1 MQQLL
6 PGTRL
11 DRYELIAPLAAGGQG
26 TVWRVR
32 DPLAPEQPRAVKLV
46 DLALASAD
54 GAERVRREAQQ
65 LAALEHPSI
74 VGCHGLFEDAQQGVL
89 GLVVTYVE
97 GAPLGRLLSDTR
109 FDVGRRGWLL
119 RHLAQALAYVHQRG
133 IIHRDLKLD
142 NVLVDSRFFAE
153 PARAEYVK
161 LIDFGIA
168 LAPNAGRKL
177 TQDGHVVGTPG
188 YLAPEVLDASWGRAE
203 QPTAGDVFAFGVLG
217 WRLLMHQRGASL
229 HPSGVE
235 PSASLGDYA
244 VAYRRFRTEPN
255 EWLKELAQ
263 GGPQVTW
270 LRGCLE
276 LDPRRRVQDASQITA
291 LLSSALEAVG
301 PAHSPVP
308 SANVAPPNSPLP
320 SHPQLPQRPATP
332 EPRGTNWFWW
342 GVGGLA
348 LCALLGLLLLS
359 ALLLLSWLS

>member
-1 MQQLL
+1 M
-6 PGTRL
+6 PGHARQFV
-11 DRYELIAPLAAGGQG
+11 RVRERGPLAGAEL
-26 TVWRVR
+26 VE
-32 DPLAPEQPRAVKLV
+32 LAEGLRA
-46 DLALASAD
+46 ALA
-54 GAERVRREAQQ
+54 RVHA
-65 LAALEHPSI
+65 
-74 VGCHGLFEDAQQGVL
+74 VGVL
-89 GLVVTYVE
+89 
-97 GAPLGRLLSDTR
+97 
-109 FDVGRRGWLL
+109 
-119 RHLAQALAYVHQRG
+119 
-133 IIHRDLKLD
+133 HRDLTPG
-142 NVLVDSRFFAE
+142 NVMTPGPV
-153 PARAEYVK
+153 

-168 LAPNAGRKL
+168 QDATDERVTSAGFA
-177 TQDGHVVGTPG
+177 VGTPG
-188 YLAPEVLDASWGRAE
+188 YLAPEVLDGSWGRAE

-217 WRLLMHQRGASL
+217 WRLLMHQRGARL

-308 SANVAPPNSPLP
+308 SANVAPPSWPLP

-348 LCALLGLLLLS
+348 LLALLGLFLLS
-359 ALLLLSWLS
+359 AFVVLHWLS